1 MKICVCN
8 VLNKNFADLRES
20 SQNSLR
26 DLASH
31 LFSANIIGSEVN
43 KDPSFE
49 KMMNDFQ
56 AGLKHKD
63 THEDI
68 LEFLELLLSSFD
80 SVGGPLSHAVPKLR
94 KEIEQSM

>member
-1 MKICVCN
+1 MSN

-31 LFSANIIGSEVN
+31 LFSANIISSEVN

-63 THEDI
+63 THEEI
-68 LEFLELLLSSFD
+68 FKNLELLFSSFT
-80 SVGGPLSHAVPKLR
+80 SVGGPLSQAVPKLW
-94 KEIEQSM
+94 KEIKQIM